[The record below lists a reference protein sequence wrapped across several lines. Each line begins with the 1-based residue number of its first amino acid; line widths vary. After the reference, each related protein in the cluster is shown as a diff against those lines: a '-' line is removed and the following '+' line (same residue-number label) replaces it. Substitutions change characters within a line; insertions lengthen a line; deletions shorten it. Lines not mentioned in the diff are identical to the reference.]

1 MDWMMV
7 IEHINED
14 QAYLYMIIRAAIL
27 FLISTIILRYG
38 NRRFNLQTSFDYLLL
53 IILGGLI
60 SRGING
66 SATLMSTLVATFSL
80 MLLHRIIAMLTLNF
94 EVCEHVLKGRCYL
107 LFNQGEFQTDTMNRL
122 HITQND
128 LIAEMR
134 RQLNTEDF
142 ASIEKAYLERTG
154 SISFVCRNSAATKKS

>member
-1 MDWMMV
+1 MDWM
-7 IEHINED
+7 IFLEHLNED
-14 QAYLYMIIRAAIL
+14 QAYLYMIIRAVLL
-27 FLISTIILRYG
+27 FLISTIALRYG

-66 SATLMSTLVATFSL
+66 SATLLSTLIATFTL

-94 EVCEHVLKGRCYL
+94 ETCEHVLKGRCYL
-107 LFNQGEFQTDTMNRL
+107 LFDQGEFLMDTMNRL
-122 HITQND
+122 HITEND

-134 RQLNTEDF
+134 RQLNTENF

-154 SISFVCRNSAATKKS
+154 SISFVCRNSVDSKN

>member
-1 MDWMMV
+1 MDWME
-7 IEHINED
+7 ILEHINED
-14 QAYLYMIIRAAIL
+14 QAYLYMIIRATIL

-66 SATLMSTLVATFSL
+66 SANLLSTLVATFSL
-80 MLLHRIIAMLTLNF
+80 IILHRIIAMLTLRF
-94 EVCEHVLKGRCYL
+94 ETCEHILKGRCYL
-107 LFNQGEFQTDTMNRL
+107 LLNDGKFQEKTMNKL
-122 HITQND
+122 HITEND
-128 LIAEMR
+128 VIAEMR

-142 ASIEKAYLERTG
+142 SKVSKAYLERTG
-154 SISFVCRNSAATKKS
+154 SISFVCK